1 MHKQSELKKYVVGAA
16 AVALTL
22 WTFYQIISA
31 IYGGYIYTLAIKHS
45 AHLIRFEDSP
55 FELIATLAFYFIIG
69 PVFGFVY
76 LYINFF
82 SDWIRPRPAPPRP
95 LTQKDMLEP
104 PSTSGQWGP
113 SRAPPHLPGKER

>member
-1 MHKQSELKKYVVGAA
+1 MRKQSELKKYLVAA
-16 AVALTL
+16 ALVGLSL
-22 WTFYQIISA
+22 WTFHQIFSA
-31 IYGGYIYTLAIKHS
+31 LRFGYIYTLAIKHS

-55 FELIATLAFYFIIG
+55 VELVAMLVLYFIIG
-69 PVFGFVY
+69 PVLGFVY

-95 LTQKDMLEP
+95 RTQRDLLEP

-113 SRAPPHLPGKER
+113 SREPHRRQ